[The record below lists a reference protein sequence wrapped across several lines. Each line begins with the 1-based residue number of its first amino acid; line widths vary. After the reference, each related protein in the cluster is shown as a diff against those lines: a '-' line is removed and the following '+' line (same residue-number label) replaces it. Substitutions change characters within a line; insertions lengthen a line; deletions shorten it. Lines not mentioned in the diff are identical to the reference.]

1 VDYNGKFAYS
11 PVRVINLNNEFAFDI
26 QAVPNPSNGKFTV
39 RFNSMENKDGV
50 LKIYDNKGALIWSNS
65 VKLGKG
71 INEHFIDLDLS
82 QGIYN
87 VLFDS
92 GDDSQTI
99 RVVIK

>member
-1 VDYNGKFAYS
+1 
-11 PVRVINLNNEFAFDI
+11 
-26 QAVPNPSNGKFTV
+26 
-39 RFNSMENKDGV
+39 
-50 LKIYDNKGALIWSNS
+50 